1 MLRTLAIRGY
11 RSLRD
16 VTVPLSG
23 LTVITGPNGS
33 GKSSLYRAVRL
44 LADVGSGR
52 LIGSLARE
60 GGLGSALWAG
70 PAELRSARTSG
81 VTQGVLRKG
90 PISLLV
96 GFGSDDFGYLMD
108 LGLPPQSPQA
118 REAPR
123 PSLFLRDPEIKRE
136 VVFAGTAMRRANVLA
151 RRSWGLVEVADAD
164 LDGSA
169 GWQRL
174 SDKLVPY
181 RSMLTEYA
189 DPARS
194 AELVAVREQLRSWR
208 FYDGFRADV
217 DAPARHPMVGTRTP
231 VLADDG
237 RDLAAA
243 LQTIIED
250 GRRHLDATIDDAFPG
265 SAIEIVESDGLFDIA
280 LHQPGMLRAM
290 RAAELSDGTLRYLL
304 WVAALLSPTPPPLL
318 VINEPEASLHPS
330 LLEPLARLIADAAT
344 RSQVIVVTH
353 SAVMTAALD
362 AVPVLEWDGSQP
374 LLLPLNRDT
383 GETVVEGLGALTTPE
398 WNWGSRRS

>member
-23 LTVITGPNGS
+23 LTVVTGPNGS

-70 PAELRSARTSG
+70 PAELRSARASG

-108 LGLPPQSPQA
+108 LGLPSQSSGA
-118 REAPR
+118 TG
-123 PSLFLRDPEIKRE
+123 SLFLRDPEIKRE
-136 VVFAGTAMRRANVLA
+136 VVFAGAAMRRANVLA

-164 LDGSA
+164 LDGSS
-169 GWQRL
+169 GWQQL
-174 SDKLVPY
+174 SDKLAPY

-189 DPARS
+189 DPARA
-194 AELVAVREQLRSWR
+194 AELVAVRGQLRSWR
-208 FYDGFRADV
+208 FYDGFRADM
-217 DAPARHPMVGTRTP
+217 DAPARRPMVGTRTP

-250 GRRHLDATIDDAFPG
+250 GRRRLDATINDAFPG
-265 SAIEIVESDGLFDIA
+265 SSVEIIESDGLFDIA
-280 LHQPGMLRAM
+280 LHQSGMLRAM

-353 SAVMTAALD
+353 SSLMTAALD
-362 AVPVLEWDGSQP
+362 AVPVLEWDGTQP
-374 LLLPLNRDT
+374 LLLPLLRDT
-383 GETVVEGLGALTTPE
+383 GETIVDGLGALTTPE
-398 WNWGSRRS
+398 WNWGSRRSR

>member
-52 LIGSLARE
+52 LIGSLACE

-70 PAELRSARTSG
+70 PAELRSARASG

-90 PISLLV
+90 PIGLLV
-96 GFGSDDFGYLMD
+96 GFGSDEFGYLMD
-108 LGLPPQSPQA
+108 LGLPSQA
-118 REAPR
+118 SGATG
-123 PSLFLRDPEIKRE
+123 SLFLRDPEIKRE

-174 SDKLVPY
+174 SDRLVPY

-189 DPARS
+189 DPARA

-208 FYDGFRADV
+208 FYDGFRADL
-217 DAPARHPMVGTRTP
+217 DASARKPMVGTRTP

-250 GRRHLDATIDDAFPG
+250 GRRFLDAALDDAFPG
-265 SAIEIVESDGLFDIA
+265 SAIEIVENDGLFDIA

-330 LLEPLARLIADAAT
+330 LLEPLARLIADTAT
-344 RSQVIVVTH
+344 RSQVVVVTH
-353 SAVMTAALD
+353 SAVMTTTLE
-362 AVPVLEWDGSQP
+362 AVPVLEWDGTQP

-383 GETVVEGLGALTTPE
+383 GETVVDGLGALTTPE
-398 WNWGSRRS
+398 WNWGSRRSR